1 MSVPEALEEA
11 GLAGWALE
19 KRPLYSLRPDLPD
32 ANGIIVPG
40 GFEVAPDIFEHMR
53 GKDNKRL
60 GYVGGIYQ
68 SLHNEELASVF
79 DLLVSSEGL
88 NVAKMQT
95 AGSLLDGRRVWM
107 LMSLVDS
114 GFTVGN
120 QKHPIIPFLLGMNSH
135 DGTGSGKFL
144 LTTVDVV
151 CNNTLNAALGEAYA
165 ELSVNIRH
173 TGNMQEK
180 LQELR
185 KMMAQA
191 ASVFGDFKVKA
202 DALDDVKVA
211 RDAYDEFMNTIFP
224 EVDITKQG
232 KRAIQN
238 RNERVLAFT
247 EALKEEV
254 LLLPQYTATGGGEK
268 SFSYWQLLSA
278 VTRFTT
284 HGDKIRVA
292 KGRDEGEAR
301 FEKQLLG
308 AGAEFNAQA
317 TNKIL
322 ELSGVGGS
330 KAA

>member
-1 MSVPEALEEA
+1 
-11 GLAGWALE
+11 
-19 KRPLYSLRPDLPD
+19 
-32 ANGIIVPG
+32 
-40 GFEVAPDIFEHMR
+40 
-53 GKDNKRL
+53 
-60 GYVGGIYQ
+60 
-68 SLHNEELASVF
+68 
-79 DLLVSSEGL
+79 
-88 NVAKMQT
+88 
-95 AGSLLDGRRVWM
+95 
-107 LMSLVDS
+107 
-114 GFTVGN
+114 
-120 QKHPIIPFLLGMNSH
+120 
-135 DGTGSGKFL
+135 
-144 LTTVDVV
+144 
-151 CNNTLNAALGEAYA
+151 
-165 ELSVNIRH
+165 
-173 TGNMQEK
+173 
-180 LQELR
+180 
-185 KMMAQA
+185 MAQA